1 MRTEQ
6 EMMELIGGFAANDER
21 IRVIIMNGSRVN
33 PAAPRD
39 IFQDYDIVYVVNAV
53 EDFTRDRSWIS
64 HFGDILIM
72 QTPDENVLFPAETK
86 DSFGFLMLFTD
97 GNRIDLTFCPVA
109 RMGDFHTDS
118 LSLLLLDKDG
128 IAEPFPPPSNRDYLP
143 VAPTEKQFSDCC
155 NEFWWVSTYTAKGL
169 WREEL
174 SYANYML
181 ERPVRDM
188 LALMLNWFIG
198 IRTDFS
204 ADPGKLGKFYE
215 RYLEPDQWKAF
226 VRTFPD
232 GDYQNMWQSLFVMCG
247 LFRETGAAVAEHLG
261 YVYPIDMDTRVTAYL
276 KQVKHLPKD
285 AAGFE

>member
-1 MRTEQ
+1 MRKEQ
-6 EMMELIGGFAANDER
+6 EMMDLIVGLANNDAR
-21 IRVIIMNGSRVN
+21 IRAVIMNGSRVN

-39 IFQDYDIVYVVNAV
+39 RFQDYDIVYVVNAV
-53 EDFTRDRSWIS
+53 GDFIDDRSWIS

-86 DSFGFLMLFTD
+86 NSFGFLMLFTD
-97 GNRIDLTFCPVA
+97 GNRIDLTFYPA
-109 RMGDFHTDS
+109 GLMGDFQTDS

-143 VAPTEKQFSDCC
+143 APPTEKHFSDCC
-155 NEFWWVSTYTAKGL
+155 NEFWWVSTYIAKGL

-174 SYANYML
+174 SYAKSMF

-188 LALMLNWFIG
+188 LALMLDWSIG

-204 ADPGKLGKFYE
+204 ADPGKLGKYYE
-215 RYLEPDQWKAF
+215 RYLEPEQWEAF

-232 GDYQNMWQSLFVMCG
+232 GDYENIWQSLFVMCG
-247 LFRETGAAVAEHLG
+247 LFRETAEAVADHFG
-261 YVYPIDMDTRVTAYL
+261 YVYPVDMDTRVTAYL
-276 KQVKHLPKD
+276 KQVKDFPTS
-285 AAGFE
+285 